1 MYTGLRHASSGL
13 AAAAAIGTQTAAARA
28 AQLKVAGANL
38 TLPNPSGRLK
48 DEVRLQAGFFRAPH
62 HGTQKDCFE
71 FTAVVGEVTMRLAE
85 DGNNLR
91 HLETEL
97 AVLISERGSM
107 TLRLVLLPLGRVR
120 PNLDAL
126 AGKWSPIACAAY
138 GARHPEATF
147 ADPIHDRGALAV
159 IVRPAGHRI
168 GRCKALRVDGQQ
180 ERGNPGCQ
188 DPGYQH
194 GAASGQELAAIE

>member
-1 MYTGLRHASSGL
+1 MTTRCVHA
-13 AAAAAIGTQTAAARA
+13 RW
-28 AQLKVAGANL
+28 
-38 TLPNPSGRLK
+38 SGRLQ
-48 DEVRLQAGFFRAPH
+48 DEVRVQAGLFCAPH
-62 HGTQKDCFE
+62 HRTQKDGFE

-107 TLRLVLLPLGRVR
+107 TLRLVLLPFGRVR

-138 GARHPEATF
+138 GARHREATF

-159 IVRPAGHRI
+159 VVRPAGHRI
-168 GRCKALRVDGQQ
+168 GRCKALRVDGQRSP
-180 ERGNPGCQ
+180 ETPIANTPVANAE
-188 DPGYQH
+188 P
-194 GAASGQELAAIE
+194 LA